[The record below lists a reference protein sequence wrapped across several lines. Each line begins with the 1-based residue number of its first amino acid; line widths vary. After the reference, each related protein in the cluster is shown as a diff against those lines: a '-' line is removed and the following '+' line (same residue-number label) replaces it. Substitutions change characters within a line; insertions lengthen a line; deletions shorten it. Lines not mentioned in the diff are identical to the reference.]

1 MEESQSQWV
10 FQLPLLVT
18 TNQRLLF
25 LLLLHFLLDPSLTA
39 ALRSVPLWL
48 NPSQSLGN
56 SQVFWGE
63 NSDGEQDIPLFPVK
77 F

>member
-10 FQLPLLVT
+10 SQLPLLVT
-18 TNQRLLF
+18 NQSLLF

-56 SQVFWGE
+56 SQSSG
-63 NSDGEQDIPLFPVK
+63 GK